1 VKPRLLDLLAC
12 SGCGGRFGCAASA
25 ADGGEIVAG
34 ELTCR
39 GCGATYPIVAGVP
52 RFAGAAPPEARRTGE
67 AFAYSWGRFSGEAR
81 EYERQFLDWIHPLDQ
96 SAFPGRLVLDAG
108 CGKGRHA
115 ALAARYGAEV
125 VAVDVGGA
133 ADVAY
138 RNLGQ
143 NASIHVVSADL
154 NDLPFDRCFDLA
166 YCIGVLHHLEDP
178 ARGFGA
184 IASRVKPGG
193 KTAVWVYGR
202 ENNGW
207 VVHLVTPLRL
217 GLFSRM
223 DRGRLELVS
232 YVLGAGVWAIAHVI
246 YPLLERAISWRRR
259 AALFYGEYMA
269 WLRRLPFREVVLI
282 VLDHL
287 IAPTAH
293 YVTRDEVMTWHRALG
308 ARDVTLDWFRKN
320 SWRATATVP

>member
-1 VKPRLLDLLAC
+1 
-12 SGCGGRFGCAASA
+12 
-25 ADGGEIVAG
+25 
-34 ELTCR
+34 
-39 GCGATYPIVAGVP
+39 
-52 RFAGAAPPEARRTGE
+52 
-67 AFAYSWGRFSGEAR
+67 
-81 EYERQFLDWIHPLDQ
+81 
-96 SAFPGRLVLDAG
+96 
-108 CGKGRHA
+108 
-115 ALAARYGAEV
+115 
-125 VAVDVGGA
+125 
-133 ADVAY
+133 
-138 RNLGQ
+138 
-143 NASIHVVSADL
+143 
-154 NDLPFDRCFDLA
+154 
-166 YCIGVLHHLEDP
+166 
-178 ARGFGA
+178 
-184 IASRVKPGG
+184 
-193 KTAVWVYGR
+193 
-202 ENNGW
+202 
-207 VVHLVTPLRL
+207 VHLVTPLRL